1 MTGKNKLIH
10 TPEGVRDIY
19 NGECRKKL
27 AVQEKI
33 LNVFYLYGYEHIQTP
48 SFEFFDIFSKDRGS
62 VSSQEMFKFFDRDNN
77 TLVLR
82 PDMTPAVARC
92 VAKYF
97 MDDPMPL
104 RLCYLERTFK
114 NNSSYQGRLK
124 ERAESGAELIG
135 DDCADADAEVIAMVI
150 DSLKAAGLK
159 EFQVE
164 LGHVA
169 FYRSLT
175 AEAGLAEET
184 EEELNRLIENK
195 NYFGAEELLRSLDIR
210 EDLRQAFLAC
220 LSFSGPWNRFKG
232 LRTSPAIPRPWR
244 RSAAWRPSTGS

>member
-1 MTGKNKLIH
+1 
-10 TPEGVRDIY
+10 
-19 NGECRKKL
+19 
-27 AVQEKI
+27 
-33 LNVFYLYGYEHIQTP
+33 
-48 SFEFFDIFSKDRGS
+48 
-62 VSSQEMFKFFDRDNN
+62 
-77 TLVLR
+77 
-82 PDMTPAVARC
+82 
-92 VAKYF
+92 
-97 MDDPMPL
+97 MPL

-195 NYFGAEELLRSLDIR
+195 NYFGAEELLRS
-210 EDLRQAFLAC
+210 
-220 LSFSGPWNRFKG
+220 
-232 LRTSPAIPRPWR
+232 
-244 RSAAWRPSTGS
+244 